1 MKNVDDEV
9 KGKMEGK
16 RLKYIYIYDRMCGDD
31 ERTRYVKKKKNSRID
46 VVGDEIIII
55 IIILG

>member
-1 MKNVDDEV
+1 M
-9 KGKMEGK
+9 
-16 RLKYIYIYDRMCGDD
+16 KYIYIYDRMSGDD